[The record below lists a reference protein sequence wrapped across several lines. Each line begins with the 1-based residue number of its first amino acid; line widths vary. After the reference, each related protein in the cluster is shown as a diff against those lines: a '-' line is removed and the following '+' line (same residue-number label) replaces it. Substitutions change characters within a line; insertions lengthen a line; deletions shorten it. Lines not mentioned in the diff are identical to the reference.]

1 MITRPVV
8 AASVVVVDATNR
20 VLLIRR
26 GHAPGKGL
34 WSLPGGTVMEGE
46 TPRVAAQREAWE
58 ETGLHVSIGQ
68 ELFVVSVELAPG
80 AQYEIHGFVATA
92 SSGEVRAGD
101 DAADAQWVDATTYA
115 GLETTPRLTELLR
128 KAGWP
133 ALD

>member
-1 MITRPVV
+1 MTEPVV

-34 WSLPGGTVMEGE
+34 WSLPGGTVMQGE

-58 ETGLHVSIGQ
+58 ETGLQVSVGE

-80 AQYEIHGFVATA
+80 QDYVIHGFMATA
-92 SSGEVRAGD
+92 SSAEVCAGD